1 MKWGENLPRD
11 RQQEGVKGAWMPAG
25 SLPAPMA
32 LAAVLSALRHTVCTD
47 MTPGPPRAMVA
58 QLAQLDAGCSPA
70 PPELLQAVR
79 FLQSDVISLRI
90 HP

>member
-1 MKWGENLPRD
+1 MRLDAGGEPSCPN
-11 RQQEGVKGAWMPAG
+11 GFG
-25 SLPAPMA
+25 SCAQC
-32 LAAVLSALRHTVCTD
+32 RHTVCTG